1 MDKFIKVKNPK
12 IIIFDL
18 DGTLADINQRRKA
31 AINMGGGKI
40 DWDFFFD
47 PKNVALDAPNMSVIT
62 TAQTFKKQ
70 GFKIFIFSGRLD
82 NSKDVTIKWLKHWNV
97 PFDKLQMRPDNK
109 KDKFTPDDVLKQNWL
124 NDLDKKDILCVF
136 DDRQKVVDM
145 WRANGI
151 PCFQVAPGNF

>member
-1 MDKFIKVKNPK
+1 MNKLKKEVTTMPGIRFLRPSLPVLFLFIMPTAVS
-12 IIIFDL
+12 
-18 DGTLADINQRRKA
+18 AQ
-31 AINMGGGKI
+31 
-40 DWDFFFD
+40 
-47 PKNVALDAPNMSVIT
+47 VEVSSVQWT

-70 GFKIFIFSGRLD
+70 GFKIFILSGRLD
-82 NSKDVTIKWLKHWNV
+82 NSKDVTIKWLKYWNV

>member
-1 MDKFIKVKNPK
+1 
-12 IIIFDL
+12 
-18 DGTLADINQRRKA
+18 
-31 AINMGGGKI
+31 
-40 DWDFFFD
+40 
-47 PKNVALDAPNMSVIT
+47 MSVIT

-82 NSKDVTIKWLKHWNV
+82 NSKDVTIKWLKYWNV
-97 PFDKLQMRPDNK
+97 PFDKLLMRPDNK

-145 WRANGI
+145 WRNNGI
-151 PCFQVAPGNF
+151 SCFQVTPSDF